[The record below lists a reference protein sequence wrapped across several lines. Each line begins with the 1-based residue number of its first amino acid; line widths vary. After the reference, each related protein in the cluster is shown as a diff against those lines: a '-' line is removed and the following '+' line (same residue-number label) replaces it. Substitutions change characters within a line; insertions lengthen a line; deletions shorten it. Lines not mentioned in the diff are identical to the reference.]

1 MITARRNHR
10 ALRMYAVDIHIHQ
23 GELSRQMSAMRI
35 WLDEHRFEPSTFS
48 CRDTDDGTLVS
59 IEFKVPRE
67 AEAFAEHFDGRANGR
82 RAVAAGEES
91 ALSPF
96 DIVA

>member
-1 MITARRNHR
+1 
-10 ALRMYAVDIHIHQ
+10 MYAVDVHVQ
-23 GELSRQMSAMRI
+23 PGELSRQMSAMRI

-67 AEAFAEHFDGRANGR
+67 AEAFAEQFDGRANGR
-82 RAVAAGEES
+82 LVLAVGEES
-91 ALSPF
+91 ALPPY
-96 DIVA
+96 DVVG

>member
-1 MITARRNHR
+1 MNGI
-10 ALRMYAVDIHIHQ
+10 DIRVQQ
-23 GELSRQMSAMRI
+23 GDLSRQMSAMRI

-48 CRDTDDGTLVS
+48 CRDTDSGTLVC

-82 RAVAAGEES
+82 LGTDLEQES
-91 ALSPF
+91 AMSHF
-96 DIVA
+96 GVVG